1 MLFLEAQLPYHLL
14 TCLPELLLVVLEDF
28 HDGLARSCPH
38 AETLRALGV
47 KLRPKCPPPYFTLVV
62 ELVLHGNPLL
72 DLGPEHS
79 QLALRKGI
87 CSDPIVAIRD
97 STIARLIEIASIDG
111 SGLICWLALRALDLG
126 FARSLTR
133 TTLSVQKWLKP
144 EVPVPWPLVEVLEHA

>member
-1 MLFLEAQLPYHLL
+1 M
-14 TCLPELLLVVLEDF
+14 TCPPELLLVVLEDL
-28 HDGLARSCPH
+28 HDSLARSCLH

-47 KLRPKCPPPYFTLVV
+47 KFRLKRPPLHFTLVI
-62 ELVLHGNPLL
+62 ELVLHSDPLL
-72 DLGPEHS
+72 DLGPEHPE
-79 QLALRKGI
+79 LALRKGI